1 MSQEEY
7 VAFQEAQTDVKFEW
21 VRGEAIEMAGA
32 TEQHSDL
39 SITLAA
45 LFWLAMRRRAGK
57 VNHADLRIRTRGGAG
72 PNRYPDLSV
81 VLGESRFAWH
91 RRDKRLDLLNPTVVV
106 EALSEST
113 AEEDETGE
121 KFADYTATP
130 SITDYVIADSE
141 SMRVVHRART
151 GPGAE
156 WTRAEL
162 TAPDAVL
169 SLPALGFAATLAE
182 IYEGVALPPAATGD

>member
-1 MSQEEY
+1 MSREEY
-7 VAFQEAQTDVKFEW
+7 VEFQEAQTDVKFEW

-45 LFWLAMRRRAGK
+45 LFWLAMRRRTGK

-130 SITDYVIADSE
+130 SITDYIVADSE
-141 SMRVVHRART
+141 SMRVVHRTRT
-151 GPGAE
+151 DPSAE
-156 WTRAEL
+156 WTRIEL

-182 IYEGVALPPAATGD
+182 IYEGVALPPAATGG